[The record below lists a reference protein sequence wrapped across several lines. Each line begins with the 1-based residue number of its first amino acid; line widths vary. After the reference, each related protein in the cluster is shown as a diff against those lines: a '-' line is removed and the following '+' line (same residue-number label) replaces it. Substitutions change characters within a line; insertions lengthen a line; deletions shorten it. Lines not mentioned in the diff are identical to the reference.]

1 LRFYRLLAFLI
12 FATSA
17 WPASALEYRAETLAD
32 GTSFVLVSGP
42 FLPDE
47 SLAPFT
53 SAVIAAGAKLVTF
66 DSPGGNIDTAIRLGR
81 LIRAS
86 KLNTVQIRKMECASA
101 CSLAFVGGVLRSAD
115 PGSIGVHRSSFT
127 PDASMSRDD
136 AVAGIQAV
144 TAEIIAYLS
153 EMGVD
158 PKLLA
163 FSLKYDQSDIRYLSA
178 SEMAELHVTTSV
190 SKPADS
196 YPAATTASREQSS
209 NQLETAAVGF
219 VRRLIEADG
228 TNPSAALSMVINSYA
243 DTVDYYGKIKTL
255 PEVVADKRKYF
266 LRWPER
272 AYTVRSDSLLA
283 TCANSRCMVSGVYD
297 WIVRSLARNR
307 QSQGVARFTY
317 TIAIGTDPK
326 VVAEDGKVIS
336 KR

>member
-1 LRFYRLLAFLI
+1 LRFYRLLVFSI
-12 FATSA
+12 FVICA
-17 WPASALEYRAETLAD
+17 WPASALEYRTETLGD

-47 SLAPFT
+47 SLVPFT

-81 LIRAS
+81 LIRAA

-127 PDASMSRDD
+127 PDATISRDD

-144 TAEIIAYLS
+144 TAEIITYLG

-163 FSLKYDQSDIRYLSA
+163 FSLKYDQTDIRYLSA
-178 SEMAELHVTTSV
+178 SEMAELHVTTSA
-190 SKPADS
+190 SEPAES
-196 YPAATTASREQSS
+196 FPASTTASREQPS

-219 VRRLIEADG
+219 VRHLIEADG
-228 TNPSAALSMVINSYA
+228 TNPSAALNMVINSYA

-272 AYTVRSDSLLA
+272 AYTIRSDSLIA

-307 QSQGVARFTY
+307 QSQGAARFTY
-317 TIAIGTDPK
+317 TIAIGSNPK

>member
-1 LRFYRLLAFLI
+1 LRFYRLLVFSI
-12 FATSA
+12 FVICA
-17 WPASALEYRAETLAD
+17 WPASALEYRTETLGD

-47 SLAPFT
+47 SLVPFT

-81 LIRAS
+81 LIRAA

-127 PDASMSRDD
+127 PDATISRDD

-144 TAEIIAYLS
+144 TAEIITYLG

-163 FSLKYDQSDIRYLSA
+163 FSLKYDQTDIRYLSA
-178 SEMAELHVTTSV
+178 SEMAELHVTTSA
-190 SKPADS
+190 SEPAES
-196 YPAATTASREQSS
+196 FPASTTASREQPS

-219 VRRLIEADG
+219 VRHLIEADG
-228 TNPSAALSMVINSYA
+228 TNPSAALNMVINSYA

-272 AYTVRSDSLLA
+272 AYTIRSDSLLA

-307 QSQGVARFTY
+307 QSQGAARFTY
-317 TIAIGTDPK
+317 TIAIGSNPK

>member
-1 LRFYRLLAFLI
+1 MRFYSLLAFLI
-12 FATSA
+12 FTISA

-47 SLAPFT
+47 SLVPFT
-53 SAVIAAGAKLVTF
+53 SAVVAAGAKLVTF
-66 DSPGGNIDTAIRLGR
+66 DSPGGNINTAIRLGR

-127 PDASMSRDD
+127 PDATMSRDD
-136 AVAGIQAV
+136 AVAGIQAI
-144 TAEIIAYLS
+144 TAEIISYLS

-190 SKPADS
+190 SEPAES
-196 YPAATTASREQSS
+196 FPASTTASREPS

-228 TNPSAALSMVINSYA
+228 TNPSAALNMVINSYA